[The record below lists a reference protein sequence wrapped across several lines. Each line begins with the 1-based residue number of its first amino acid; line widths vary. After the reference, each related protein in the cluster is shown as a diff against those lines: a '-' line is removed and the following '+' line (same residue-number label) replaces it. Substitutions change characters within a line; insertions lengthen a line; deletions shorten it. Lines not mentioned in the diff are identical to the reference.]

1 MGQPHPNYR
10 ANDSRSIFA
19 TGTFNQEL
27 IDRLTPQI
35 RSLRAQGNQP
45 ITVYVDS
52 PGGSTRL
59 GGVLASLLRCPGQ
72 DELAPR
78 IITVV
83 TGSAHSAAADLLA
96 AGDYAIAYPEAQVH
110 YHGTRQYLEEGI
122 TLEAAQTIAD
132 DLQAANEFFA
142 IRLAERSVE
151 RFMFLFL
158 CQRASFPKARTE
170 LNLSDAP
177 DVDVFGAIL
186 RRELSFHLRR
196 LPQQALEDYKGATE
210 LSRFIWERLD
220 VKGRD
225 WGDIEA
231 DVFRFILDYE
241 LARNKGR
248 HWTLTRG
255 GLAKAVGDF
264 VMFNDFNFGPHR
276 QFLKKFVAK
285 RWRLYVT
292 DQEKQELEA
301 RFEKEGHEKL
311 LEHMEMRMEPLW
323 HFVYSL
329 CKRLQQSE
337 NPLSAT
343 DAYWLG
349 IVDEVLGTQLPNVR
363 ELVENAPEAK
373 SAEIPSM

>member
-10 ANDSRSIFA
+10 ANDSRSVFV
-19 TGTFNQEL
+19 TGILNQEL
-27 IDRLTPQI
+27 IDRLTPPI

-45 ITVYVDS
+45 ITVYIDS

-59 GGVLASLLRCPGQ
+59 GGVLAGLLRCPGQ
-72 DELAPR
+72 DGQAPR
-78 IITVV
+78 LITAV
-83 TGSAHSAAADLLA
+83 TGSAHSAAADLRA

-158 CQRASFPKARTE
+158 CQRASFQKARTE
-170 LNLSDAP
+170 LNLPNAP
-177 DVDVFGAIL
+177 EVDVFGAIL
-186 RRELSFHLRR
+186 RRQLSFQLRR
-196 LPQQALEDYKGATE
+196 LPQQALEDYKWAAG
-210 LSRFIWERLD
+210 LSGFIWERLNAKD
-220 VKGRD
+220 RD
-225 WGDIEA
+225 SGEVEA
-231 DVFRFILDYE
+231 DIFRFILDYE
-241 LARNKGR
+241 LAKNKGR

-276 QFLKKFVAK
+276 QFLEKFVAK
-285 RWRLYVT
+285 RWQLYVT
-292 DQEKQELEA
+292 ESERQELEA
-301 RFEKEGHEKL
+301 RFEKEGRAKL
-311 LEHMEMRMEPLW
+311 LEHMELRMESLW

-337 NPLSAT
+337 NSLSAT

-349 IVDEVLGTQLPNVR
+349 IVDEVLGTQLPCVR
-363 ELVENAPEAK
+363 ELVENAPTERP
-373 SAEIPSM
+373 AETT